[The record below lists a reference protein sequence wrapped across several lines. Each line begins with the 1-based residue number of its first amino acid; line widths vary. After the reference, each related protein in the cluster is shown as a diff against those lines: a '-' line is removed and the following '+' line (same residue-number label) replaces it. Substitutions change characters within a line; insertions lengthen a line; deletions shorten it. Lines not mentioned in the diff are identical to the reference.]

1 LYHFDVPFSRLARL
15 QHIANGDH
23 ESSSNFSSLFLST
36 IQTIQTD
43 DASSQ
48 MRIPALFSLGCLLG
62 SDYLHAPMQQEQLA
76 KEAHRYDT
84 DIRRPI
90 LDVITTLAG
99 LTDGLPPAGNLK
111 SGRIA
116 AVVCGE
122 IVRASRNLR
131 TALKNENG
139 GGHAKLAMSIS
150 SAEPKSY
157 SRLNNNTS
165 HLRAVFDALGHV
177 VDTLPITQDLET
189 YAQLLLSGLRD
200 TPGPLPP
207 VNWFPLL
214 SKLVKIS
221 PAIHLLCISF
231 ATNHATTSLSLS
243 EFILAELGSQI
254 EHYQPS
260 IAGALV
266 GESGIGK
273 LLELSGLGQQSG
285 GPKRRG
291 MDAVTKKMTVSD
303 IRAIELFEGYAKL
316 FMKLPAQSQVTPS
329 HQKHSP
335 PFL

>member
-1 LYHFDVPFSRLARL
+1 
-15 QHIANGDH
+15 
-23 ESSSNFSSLFLST
+23 
-36 IQTIQTD
+36 
-43 DASSQ
+43 
-48 MRIPALFSLGCLLG
+48 
-62 SDYLHAPMQQEQLA
+62 MQQEQLA
-76 KEAHRYDT
+76 KEAHRYDA

-122 IVRASRNLR
+122 IVRASRNLQA
-131 TALKNENG
+131 ALKNENG

-150 SAEPKSY
+150 SVEPKSY

-177 VDTLPITQDLET
+177 VDTLSITQDLEA

-285 GPKRRG
+285 GHKRRG

-316 FMKLPAQSQVTPS
+316 FMELPAQSQVIP
-329 HQKHSP
+329 
-335 PFL
+335 